1 MRDID
6 GLYLVMVVLTVISP
20 GPGLLMTLDNALA
33 RGWRVAMH
41 GVCGL
46 ALGAALMASLSVL
59 GLGVLVSAHA
69 LLFAALKVAGAA
81 YLLYLAHG
89 AWSRHRS
96 VGGPA
101 PRADGDS
108 TWLATPLLG
117 KGFWLQ
123 TSNPKPIL
131 FFLTVLPQVAV
142 DGPSQTLSVWRT
154 AGAIAAYALVLLL
167 VHGSLAAVATRARPW
182 LTSDTATRL
191 LGRASAVLFVCFAAL
206 LLASLA

>member
-1 MRDID
+1 MREID

-20 GPGLLMTLDNALA
+20 GPGLLMTLDNALV

-59 GLGVLVSAHA
+59 GLGVLVNANA
-69 LLFAALKVAGAA
+69 LLFAALKLAGAA

-89 AWSRHRS
+89 AWNRHSSASGQSLRS
-96 VGGPA
+96 
-101 PRADGDS
+101 DGAR
-108 TWLATPLLG
+108 TWPATPLLG

-131 FFLTVLPQVAV
+131 FFLTVLPQVAM
-142 DGPSQTLSVWRT
+142 DGASQTLSVWRT
-154 AGAIAAYALVLLL
+154 AGAIAAYALVLLI

-191 LGRASAVLFVCFAAL
+191 FGRASAVLFVCFAGL
-206 LLASLA
+206 LLASIK

>member
-6 GLYLVMVVLTVISP
+6 GLYLVMVVLTVVSP

-33 RGWRVAMH
+33 RGWRVAMG

-59 GLGVLVSAHA
+59 GLGMLVSAHA
-69 LLFAALKVAGAA
+69 PLLAALKVAGAA
-81 YLLYLAHG
+81 YLLYLAQG
-89 AWSRHRS
+89 AWNRHRS
-96 VGGPA
+96 ASGPA
-101 PRADGDS
+101 PRADGARA
-108 TWLATPLLG
+108 WPAAPLLG

-131 FFLTVLPQVAV
+131 FFLTVLPQVAL
-142 DGPSQTLSVWRT
+142 DGAPQTLSVWRT
-154 AGAIAAYALVLLL
+154 AGAIAAYAGVLLI

-182 LTSDTATRL
+182 LSSDTATRL
-191 LGRASAVLFVCFAAL
+191 LGRASAVLFVCFTGL
-206 LLASLA
+206 LLASLV